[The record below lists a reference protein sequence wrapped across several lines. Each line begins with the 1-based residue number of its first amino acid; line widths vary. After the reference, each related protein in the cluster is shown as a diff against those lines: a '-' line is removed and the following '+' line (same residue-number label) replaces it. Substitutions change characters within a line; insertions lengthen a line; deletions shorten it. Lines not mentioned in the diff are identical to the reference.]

1 MFSKLLLTVRQLL
14 RSSDTNLG
22 LQSELPEGAAREIH
36 ATIIRTAEA
45 YNEAAHLSPTSS
57 FAAYHARFLWHLI
70 HMHRTRPGG
79 MRDRPHHD
87 TSLDLPIQSM
97 FPDFV
102 SGYR

>member
-1 MFSKLLLTVRQLL
+1 M
-14 RSSDTNLG
+14 NPG

-70 HMHRTRPGG
+70 HMHRTRPGVTK
-79 MRDRPHHD
+79 DRPHHEN
-87 TSLDLPIQSM
+87 SLDFSIQSTI
-97 FPDFV
+97 FFEFALC
-102 SGYR
+102 YR